1 MKRSDERDIMFSRMA
16 RKPNTKEYDQY
27 YSLHPELLEI
37 DDTLRAQMPIGK
49 PGDRFYD
56 SLKTSTV
63 DAAFQFLDSIKPL
76 VEGPTASKILTTG
89 TAEDFTAHIKSI
101 AELYGASVTG
111 VAKSDESFYYSHRG
125 RTDQVYGDSVSI
137 DNWPHTIVFAV
148 PMNEAMIRKAPKA
161 EESIAVTQGYVQAAI
176 VGMILTYT
184 IKAFGYEA
192 RNHMDGNYLC
202 TLPLAAKAAGIG
214 DIGQHGLIITEA
226 HGPRVRLGAVS
237 TNLPLVNDPPFSKS
251 IASICETCRRCV
263 RNCPSKAIP
272 NDILATITQE
282 KCFEKWLE
290 YGTDC
295 GICLSV
301 CPGFD
306 EGK

>member
-1 MKRSDERDIMFSRMA
+1 MKRCDERDIMFSRMA
-16 RKPNTKEYDQY
+16 RKPNTKEYDHY
-27 YSLHPELLEI
+27 YFLRPELQEI
-37 DDTLRAQMPIGK
+37 DDAMRSNMPIGK

-56 SLKTSTV
+56 SLKTPTV

-76 VEGPTASKILTTG
+76 VEGPKASKSITTG
-89 TAEDFTAHIKSI
+89 TAEEFTAHIKSI
-101 AELYGASVTG
+101 AALYGASVTG

-137 DNWPHTIVFAV
+137 DKWPHTIVFAV
-148 PMNEAMIRKAPKA
+148 PMNDAMIRMAPKA
-161 EESIAVTQGYVQAAI
+161 EESMAVTHGYVQAAI

-214 DIGQHGLIITEA
+214 DIGQHGLIITED

-237 TNLPLVNDPPFSKS
+237 TNLPLVNDQPFTKS
-251 IASICETCRRCV
+251 IALICEECQRCV
-263 RNCPSKAIP
+263 RSCPSNAIP
-272 NDILATITQE
+272 NDFLATITQE
-282 KCFEKWLE
+282 KCFEKWLD

-301 CPGFD
+301 CPGFK
-306 EGK
+306 EQK